1 MPISLSRAESGKGGK
16 EEEGGGGRRETHI
29 SLPSFMLGDTNSCS
43 SGLQLDVLLT
53 LSRSESGK
61 GRGVG
66 REG

>member
-1 MPISLSRAESGKGGK
+1 V
-16 EEEGGGGRRETHI
+16 GGRRETHI
-29 SLPSFMLGDTNSCS
+29 SLPSLMLRDTNSCS